1 MLLGHNNVCLSA
13 VWGTAADAVGPQ
25 GNVAC
30 SELLL
35 LDMIPSVPLC
45 CCLFTGYKHGLKA
58 AYLCQ

>member
-1 MLLGHNNVCLSA
+1 MSACLSA
-13 VWGTAADAVGPQ
+13 MGRAAADAAGMQ

-30 SELLL
+30 SEFLL

-58 AYLCQ
+58 VYLCQ